1 MTANRILQG
10 VGVALIIISLA
21 AVGYA
26 VQTVRVNSLNL
37 HQPPPTTFITP
48 SGNKTGQQQAV
59 STNPHTHI
67 VQILFGDGKE
77 GWNNRFFSPSRTIVN
92 QGDLVKWINDDTV
105 GHTVTAVYFNS
116 GLIWPQGSSY
126 GPSSYSHLFNKS
138 GTFAYFCQIHP
149 YMSGVVFADV
159 QETERVLNSTVGS
172 THYVDVKV
180 EMPQGTAYTNSYGPY
195 FIPTYAIV
203 PVDARVTWINKDYV
217 AHTATAVD
225 GSFDTQPVLPGTS
238 ITLAIDHIPGTIS
251 YYCKIHPWMQG
262 TIDITSAGHSF
273 SYSSSSSG
281 S

>member
-1 MTANRILQG
+1 MTAANRILQA
-10 VGVALIIISLA
+10 VGLALIIISLA
-21 AVGYA
+21 AIGYV
-26 VQTVRVNSLNL
+26 VQVSRVNTLSL
-37 HQPPPTTFITP
+37 HQPPSTPNVSPSNRNTNSTTHQVASNIDGK
-48 SGNKTGQQQAV
+48 SR
-59 STNPHTHI
+59 THI

-77 GWNNRFFSPSRTIVN
+77 GWNNRFFSPSRVIIQ
-92 QGDLVKWINDDTV
+92 QGDSVKWINDDTV
-105 GHTVTAVYFNS
+105 GHTVTAVRFNS

-126 GPSSYSHLFNKS
+126 GPSSYSRVFDKS

-149 YMSGVVFADV
+149 YMSGVVFAGV

-203 PVDARVTWINKDYV
+203 PVDARVTWTNKDYV

-225 GSFDTQPVLPGTS
+225 GSFDTQPVIPGNS
-238 ITLAIDHIPGTIS
+238 ITLAIDHLPGTIA

-262 TIDITSAGHSF
+262 TIDITPRSTIG
-273 SYSSSSSG
+273 
-281 S
+281 

>member
-1 MTANRILQG
+1 MAANRILQI

-26 VQTVRVNSLNL
+26 VQIVRVNTLSL
-37 HQPPPTTFITP
+37 HQPPTTTAITP
-48 SGNKTGQQQAV
+48 SSSKTNQTV
-59 STNPHTHI
+59 TSNNPHIHI

-77 GWNNRFFSPSRTIVN
+77 GWNARFFSPSRTIVH
-92 QGDLVKWINDDTV
+92 QGDLVQWINDDTV
-105 GHTVTAVYFNS
+105 GHTVTAVRFNS
-116 GLIWPQGSSY
+116 GLIWPQGSIY
-126 GPSSYSHLFNKS
+126 GPSSYTHKFDNS
-138 GTFAYFCQIHP
+138 GTYAYYCQIHP
-149 YMSGVVFADV
+149 YMSGVVFTGV

-180 EMPQGTAYTNSYGPY
+180 EMPQGAAYTNSYGPY

-203 PVDARVTWINKDYV
+203 PVDARVTWTNKDYV

-225 GSFDTQPVLPGTS
+225 GSFDTHPVLPGTS

-262 TIDITSAGHSF
+262 SIDI
-273 SYSSSSSG
+273 SSSSSPPG
-281 S
+281 G

>member
-1 MTANRILQG
+1 MTTANRILQG
-10 VGVALIIISLA
+10 VGLALIIISLA
-21 AVGYA
+21 AVGYV
-26 VQTVRVNSLNL
+26 VQISRVNTLSL
-37 HQPPPTTFITP
+37 HQPPSTTNISPKNSNGATHQVG
-48 SGNKTGQQQAV
+48 SNTNGN
-59 STNPHTHI
+59 SHTHI

-77 GWNNRFFSPSRTIVN
+77 GWNNRFFSPSRVITQ
-92 QGDLVKWINDDTV
+92 QGDSVKWVNDDTV
-105 GHTVTAVYFNS
+105 GHTVTAVRFNS

-126 GPSSYSHLFNKS
+126 GPSSYTRIFDKS

-149 YMSGVVFADV
+149 YMSGVVFTGV

-203 PVDARVTWINKDYV
+203 PVDARVTWTNKDYV

-225 GSFDTQPVLPGTS
+225 GSFDTQPVIPGSS
-238 ITLAIDHIPGTIS
+238 ITLAIDHLPGTIS

-262 TIDITSAGHSF
+262 TIDITPGPR
-273 SYSSSSSG
+273 SSTG
-281 S
+281 